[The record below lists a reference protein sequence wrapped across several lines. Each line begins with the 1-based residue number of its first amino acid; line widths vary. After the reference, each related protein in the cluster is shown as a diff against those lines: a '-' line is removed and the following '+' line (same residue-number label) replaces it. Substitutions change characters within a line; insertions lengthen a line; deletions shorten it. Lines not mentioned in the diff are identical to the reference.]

1 MIGAKP
7 EDLEVLLNE
16 TAEDGWLF
24 LATAPQ
30 NNSARLWIILHR
42 DPRESGN
49 KTRRTGGWFSDWR

>member
-7 EDLEVLLNE
+7 EDLEALLNE

-42 DPRESGN
+42 DPRESR
-49 KTRRTGGWFSDWR
+49 KETRRTGGWFSEWG